1 MTHAELVERALRW
14 ASSRTSFAFA
24 ELRTFAGEFP
34 DVWGMGGDGSLLIEC
49 KAYRSDFIAD
59 AKKPFRRRPQNGL
72 GNVRYYMCPP
82 EMIAVEELP
91 ENWGLLYCLPRT
103 IRVMQKARPQ
113 AADLQR
119 ERSLLSSIV
128 RRCSLRWPIS
138 EIQSPLYGPEA
149 R

>member
-1 MTHAELVERALRW
+1 MTHAELVERALKW

-49 KAYRSDFIAD
+49 KAYRSDFLAD
-59 AKKPFRRRPQNGL
+59 AKKWFRRHPEKSM
-72 GNVRYYMCPP
+72 GNVRYYICPP
-82 EMIAVEELP
+82 DMISPAELP
-91 ENWGLLYCLPRT
+91 ESWGLLYCLPRT
-103 IRVMQKARPQ
+103 VRVVVKAKPQ
-113 AADLQR
+113 TANLYN
-119 ERSLLSSIV
+119 ERVFLASIV

-138 EIQSPLYGPEA
+138 EIQTPLYGQEA